1 MKRVSRLILVT
12 CAALAAPALAL
23 EALDD
28 EDLSG
33 SLGQAGV
40 TVTITPP
47 ALGYTFSTVIHDSNG
62 FTGFTSPGAIVLGDP
77 LGTAGHTASSFST
90 GGASIN
96 IDIDAA
102 ADVDAVSPGSQ
113 GAALGIKITIPA
125 NTVLN
130 TGTLSIARS
139 NGGGAAVTNPSAVI
153 LNNMNITLPG
163 VSTLFMTLG
172 NEATGGQMMRFGTN
186 LTSGLTINNFAIRDA
201 NAVDANG
208 VGIRAASIAM
218 TNAGAANLNVDAKID
233 VVPSGLQA
241 TLTQIGSA
249 TTGMD
254 VRITDLRLGD
264 TSATSLGNLNILG
277 LNMNNSVLK
286 LSGH

>member
-12 CAALAAPALAL
+12 CAAIAAPALAL

-47 ALGYTFSTVIHDSNG
+47 VAGYTFSTVIHDSNG
-62 FTGFTSPGAIVLGDP
+62 FTGFTSPGAIVLGNP
-77 LGTAGHTASSFST
+77 LGVAGHTASLFST
-90 GGASIN
+90 AGSPIT

-102 ADVDAVSPGSQ
+102 ADVDAVSAGSQ

-139 NGGGAAVTNPSAVI
+139 NGGGVAITNQSAVI
-153 LNNMNITLPG
+153 LNSMNITLPG
-163 VSTLFMTLG
+163 ASTLFMTLG
-172 NEATGGQMMRFGTN
+172 NEATGGQMMRFGSN
-186 LTSGLTINNFAIRDA
+186 LTSGLSISNFALRDA
-201 NAVDANG
+201 TAVDANG
-208 VGIRAASIAM
+208 AGIRAGSIAL

-233 VVPSGLQA
+233 VVPTGLQA

-249 TTGMD
+249 TTGVD
-254 VRITDLRLGD
+254 VRMTDLRLGD
-264 TSATSLGNLNILG
+264 TTTTSMGNLNILG
-277 LNMNNSVLK
+277 LNMNGSVLK
-286 LSGH
+286 ISGH